1 MTQKFWSEMTHDEK
15 LDVLR
20 NDIERLF
27 AAINSTNSNVSQLDR
42 GMTEL
47 LTRVTALQKK
57 DRQVPHRKSSHRQ

>member
-1 MTQKFWSEMTHDEK
+1 MIQKFWSDLTHDEK

-20 NDIERLF
+20 SDIERLF
-27 AAINSTNSNVSQLDR
+27 AAINSTNRNVSQLDK

-57 DRQVPHRKSSHRQ
+57 GRQSAHRKSSHPQ